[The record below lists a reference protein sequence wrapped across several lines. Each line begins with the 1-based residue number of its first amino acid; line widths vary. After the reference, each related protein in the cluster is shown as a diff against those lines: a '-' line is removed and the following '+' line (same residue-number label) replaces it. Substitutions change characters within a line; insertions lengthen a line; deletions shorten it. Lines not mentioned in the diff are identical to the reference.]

1 MKGDKSILEV
11 WDYRLSTAQ
20 PMNYKGLPKI
30 PGMDEKLWE
39 DAKDKWCGVIFSQ
52 DEKRE
57 ALEIFNSG
65 VKAEVHHTDADMP
78 DSIYEF
84 YRSVRDKYS
93 RENIEELKPHVAEI
107 RALDVK
113 RQKATDAYNA
123 VMLEDDS

>member
-1 MKGDKSILEV
+1 MSKSILEV
-11 WDYRLSTAQ
+11 WDYRLSLAQ

-30 PGMDEKLWE
+30 PGMDEELWE
-39 DAKDKWCGVIFSQ
+39 AAKDKWCAVVFSQ
-52 DEKRE
+52 GEKRE

-65 VKAEVHHTDADMP
+65 IKAEVHHTDDDMP

-93 RENIEELKPHVAEI
+93 RDNIEDLKPLVAKI
-107 RALDVK
+107 RVLDAK

-123 VMLEDDS
+123 VMMEDDS